1 MLEQVTKKGVFI
13 TLEGSEG
20 VGKSTNLAF
29 IEQWLKQAGHDPILT
44 REPGGTPMAEEIRAL
59 LLQKR
64 EELVSEKAEL
74 LLMFAARAQH
84 LDQKI
89 LPALASG
96 RCLVSD
102 RFTDATYAYQGYAR
116 GLNLSWITQLELL
129 VQQAVR
135 PDLTILLDL
144 SVEVAMSRVQRRG
157 ETDRFEQEKT
167 EFFQRVRQGYLARAQ
182 AEPDRFAIIDASQP
196 LEAVQ
201 SDIGHVLADFFLK
214 RASI

>member
-182 AEPDRFAIIDASQP
+182 AEPDRFAIIDASQS

-214 RASI
+214 RASR